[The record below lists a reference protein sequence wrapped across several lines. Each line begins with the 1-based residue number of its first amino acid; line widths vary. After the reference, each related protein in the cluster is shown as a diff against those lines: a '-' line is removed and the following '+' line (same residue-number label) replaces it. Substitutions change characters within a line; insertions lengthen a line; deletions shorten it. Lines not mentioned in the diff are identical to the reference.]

1 MGDGGRSEPFMTPI
15 GYFGISPDT
24 DTFYPN
30 LPKGTKIWPSIQRF
44 KLDIPHFATGAE
56 GSTEAQRLIASFRN
70 RVSEGSVTNNIGG
83 NNITSNIDYN
93 KLGDAVA
100 GAVISALVV
109 ADIKVEMDKRVMGR
123 LVSELI

>member
-1 MGDGGRSEPFMTPI
+1 MILELVKQGFQSTHSCRVR
-15 GYFGISPDT
+15 
-24 DTFYPN
+24 
-30 LPKGTKIWPSIQRF
+30 L
-44 KLDIPHFATGAE
+44 PHFATGAE

-109 ADIKVEMDKRVMGR
+109 ADIKVEMDKRVIGR